1 MPPLYEGPCAYAVPA
16 NSGFDVIV
24 YSSNAVQHIRAGTVP
39 DAARAERLCRR
50 LNAYPRQSRQ
60 AHGLL

>member
-1 MPPLYEGPCAYAVPA
+1 MLPLYEGPCAYAVPA

>member
-1 MPPLYEGPCAYAVPA
+1 MTTLYEGPCAYAVPA
-16 NSGFDVIV
+16 KAGFDVIV

-50 LNAYPRQSRQ
+50 LNAYPRQSRR

>member
-1 MPPLYEGPCAYAVPA
+1 MTPLYEGPCAYAVPVKA
-16 NSGFDVIV
+16 GFDVIV
-24 YSSNAVQHIRAGTVP
+24 YSSNSVQHVLAGTVP
-39 DAARAERLCRR
+39 DASRAARLCRR

>member
-1 MPPLYEGPCAYAVPA
+1 MLPLYEGPCAYAVPA
-16 NSGFDVIV
+16 KAGYDVIV

-60 AHGLL
+60 SHGLL